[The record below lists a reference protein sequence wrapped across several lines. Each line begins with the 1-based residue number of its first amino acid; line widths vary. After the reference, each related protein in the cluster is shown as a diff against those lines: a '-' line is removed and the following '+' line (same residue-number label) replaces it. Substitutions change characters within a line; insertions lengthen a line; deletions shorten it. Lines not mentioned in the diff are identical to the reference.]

1 MTLENLQKELVS
13 AMKEKN
19 KEKKNVIAG
28 IITASKNAAIANK
41 SKDNITEEIVNQAI
55 LKYKKELQEQIDT
68 CPEERTELLA
78 TYQQNLKYVE
88 EYAPAIM
95 SEKEICNFAYER
107 YMELKATGK
116 SINKGIM
123 MKAVMPKL
131 RGKAEGKLINKVVT
145 RILKENE

>member
-1 MTLENLQKELVS
+1 MTLEKLQQELVS

-41 SKDNITEEIVNQAI
+41 CKDNITEEIINQAI

-68 CPEERTELLA
+68 CPKDRTELLA
-78 TYQQNLKYVE
+78 SYQQNLKYVE
-88 EYAPAIM
+88 EYAPKMM
-95 SEKEICNFAYER
+95 SEKEICNFVYER
-107 YMELKATGK
+107 YMELKAAGTNM
-116 SINKGIM
+116 NKGIM
-123 MKAVMPKL
+123 MKAVMSKL
-131 RGKAEGKLINKVVT
+131 KGKADGKLINKVVT